1 MLSLIIVYLHIPL
14 HISTVSTSVTYVLIQ
29 KDRDVL
35 RVRDEHKYGFA
46 HRYLFGSAKLG
57 DDPDT
62 NTVLLS
68 ERPTVKQAVLLFVEV
83 KSFIVGLFAP
93 FDSRNAN
100 VGIV

>member
-14 HISTVSTSVTYVLIQ
+14 HISTVSNSVIYVLIQ
-29 KDRDVL
+29 KDRGLL

-46 HRYLFGSAKLG
+46 HRYLFGSAKL
-57 DDPDT
+57 
-62 NTVLLS
+62 
-68 ERPTVKQAVLLFVEV
+68 AVLLFVEV
-83 KSFIVGLFAP
+83 QSFIVGLFAP